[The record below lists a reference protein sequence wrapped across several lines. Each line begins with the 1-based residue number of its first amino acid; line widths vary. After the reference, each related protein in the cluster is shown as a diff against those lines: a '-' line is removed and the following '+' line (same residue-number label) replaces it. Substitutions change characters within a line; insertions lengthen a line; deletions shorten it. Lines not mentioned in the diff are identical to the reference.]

1 MCFFFFLL
9 ARAAASPLSGSLG
22 LGYASNCGRNTCSR
36 GVKGLG
42 QGLVS
47 GFRGCGGVSA
57 QGFKG
62 LGQGLVLGYLEN
74 VGEVKKRLPTLVD
87 YV

>member
-1 MCFFFFLL
+1 
-9 ARAAASPLSGSLG
+9 
-22 LGYASNCGRNTCSR
+22 
-36 GVKGLG
+36 
-42 QGLVS
+42 VS